1 MEFTSVYKQFAAML
15 EQHCSHRIQQGFT
28 VALSGGVDSV
38 VLLHLCH
45 QYASRF
51 DALPIKAV
59 YVNHGL
65 SENAL
70 QWQQFCEQLC
80 QSLSIS
86 FHAAM
91 VTIQPKSRVS
101 LEAQAREARY
111 KALDE
116 HALYG
121 STLLLGQHAD
131 DQVETFLIRLKR
143 GSGLQG
149 LGAMKTATMLS
160 SGRYCVRPLIHIERQ
175 DIEAF
180 AKTFGLQHIEDES
193 NLRDVFDRNF
203 LRNQV
208 LPLLKS
214 RFKGFV
220 PSVLR
225 SISILQAQQELID
238 EISESD
244 LARCTHEAC
253 LVVADLKQLSA
264 LRQSNVVRAWLS
276 KRNVEMPSKK
286 QLEQI
291 LRQSISARRDA
302 QVNIQLAQGSV
313 KLYQGR
319 LYWLDKNL
327 PAMVEVK
334 NLSMIEP
341 VTIACGFTLI
351 LCEGKGVRK
360 PQPTEHVSLRFN
372 CLNDKVKPL
381 GKPGRNT
388 IKHWLKDLKVP
399 TWERERVPLIYY
411 NETFVAAVGRFV
423 SEEFAS
429 EQGVYWKVIN
439 EKK

>member
-1 MEFTSVYKQFAAML
+1 MELTSVYKQFAATL
-15 EQHCSHRIQQGFT
+15 EQHCAHRVQQGFT

-70 QWQQFCEQLC
+70 HWQQFCEQLC

-86 FHAAM
+86 FQAAM
-91 VTIQPKSRVS
+91 VTIQPKTRVS

-116 HALYG
+116 YALSD

-131 DQVETFLIRLKR
+131 DQVETFFIRLKR

-149 LGAMKTATMLS
+149 LGAMKTATTLQ
-160 SGRYCVRPLIHIERQ
+160 SGRHCVRPLIHIERQ

-180 AKTFGLQHIEDES
+180 AKTFGFHHIEDES
-193 NLRDVFDRNF
+193 NHSDIFDRNF

-208 LPLLKS
+208 LPLLKA

-225 SISILQAQQELID
+225 SISILQAQQALID

-244 LARCTHEAC
+244 MARCTQAAC
-253 LVVADLKQLSA
+253 LIVAELKQLSA

-276 KRNVEMPSKK
+276 KHNVDMPSKK

-291 LRQSISARRDA
+291 LSQAINARTDA

-319 LYWLDKNL
+319 LYWLDKDL
-327 PAMVEVK
+327 PPMIENK
-334 NLSMIEP
+334 TLSMIEP
-341 VTIACGFTLI
+341 VMIACGRMLV
-351 LCEGKGVRK
+351 LYEGKGVRK
-360 PQPTEHVSLRFN
+360 PHPNEHVSVRFN

-388 IKHWLKDLKVP
+388 IKHWLKDLNVP

-411 NETFVAAVGRFV
+411 NDTLVAAVGHFV

-439 EKK
+439 AKK